1 MLKNEPGQKWRIIA
15 FRSDNTRVTG
25 DALNITAKIA
35 IDHAD
40 PVPLNDLNPTET
52 EDGYYLFDLTKAETN
67 GWVLELYPES
77 TTPDVFVLGDPPS
90 VFTRPIITRAY

>member
-1 MLKNEPGQKWRIIA
+1 MLKNEPNQKWRIIA

-25 DALNITAKIA
+25 DAANITAKIA
-35 IDHAD
+35 IDHGP
-40 PVPLNDLNPTET
+40 PVPLTDLNPTET
-52 EDGYYLFDLTKAETN
+52 EDGYYLFDLTQAETN

-77 TTPDVFVLGDPPS
+77 TSPDVLVLGDPPS